1 MYEIPSGYSYDTF
14 CTYNGMYGYFPSNPN
29 NNDFDWEMT
38 LKAFEQGYTNGASY
52 QEESNGKLINFHY
65 FY

>member
-1 MYEIPSGYSYDTF
+1 
-14 CTYNGMYGYFPSNPN
+14 MYGYFPSNPN

-38 LKAFEQGYTNGASY
+38 LKAFEQGYTQGATY
-52 QEESNGKLINFHY
+52 QVNYNDGLLTFYY